1 MDRGA
6 WWSTALGHKERRCSD
21 ETTNSTLWS
30 NRLETAF
37 VKAFKSG
44 QTLCKHDSSSLSA
57 TPSAPLPPTGSPQRL
72 SQPPK
77 VNLMCMTL
85 VSQERLLCENF
96 EAARRWEESRGLQG
110 ACNLVSSGHSASA
123 WPSCHLRGH

>member
-6 WWSTALGHKERRCSD
+6 WWSTVLGHKERRWSD
-21 ETTNSTLWS
+21 ETTNSNLWS

-37 VKAFKSG
+37 VKAFKNG
-44 QTLCKHDSSSLSA
+44 QTFCKHDSSSLSA
-57 TPSAPLPPTGSPQRL
+57 TPSAPLPPTGSLRRL

-77 VNLMCMTL
+77 MNLMCMTL

-96 EAARRWEESRGLQG
+96 EAARCWEESRGLQG
-110 ACNLVSSGHSASA
+110 ACNLVSSGH
-123 WPSCHLRGH
+123 